1 MKLFAKLFSIV
12 ILTLLLVS
20 PVYATTNRTPKNI
33 VLPKNEIVKTD
44 YFATG
49 DTVTISGTV
58 EGDAYIAGGTVMV
71 DGTIKGDLFV
81 AGGTVSIYG
90 PILHDVRAMGG
101 TITIQAPISGNV
113 TVAGGTVTFEKEAT
127 VKGSV
132 LAGAGTLNLS
142 SIVEKSIRAGAG
154 SMTVNNQVN
163 GDLLA
168 GVGTL
173 TLLPDA
179 KIKGNLT
186 YWSEQ
191 EFVTSGNAT
200 VSGAIVRQEPP
211 QQYKD
216 RDQYQNIARTGMKKF
231 AGAMAGLTL
240 VSHMLWGLLLF
251 GIGML
256 LFRATPVFTQKTIQ
270 GVTQSPWNKFL
281 TGLMIVIVVPIV
293 GVLLLITVVGIPVAI
308 SVFFGLGIVTVVT
321 HIYSSL
327 FVGTKIVEYFHS
339 TNRTLAYFIGLVSMF
354 MLTFI
359 PVIGGLAKGILGL
372 IVLGAIIKEK
382 NVAYMLMRKHKIV

>member
-1 MKLFAKLFSIV
+1 MKLFAKLFSIAL
-12 ILTLLLVS
+12 LTLLLVS

-33 VLPKNEIVKTD
+33 VLPKNEIINTD
-44 YFATG
+44 YFAAG

-81 AGGTVSIYG
+81 AGGTVLIYG

-113 TVAGGTVTFEKEAT
+113 TVAGGTVSFEKEAT

-142 SIVEKSIRAGAG
+142 STVEKSI
-154 SMTVNNQVN
+154 
-163 GDLLA
+163 LA

-216 RDQYQNIARTGMKKF
+216 RDQYKNMARIGMKKF
-231 AGAMAGLTL
+231 AGAMAGFSI

-281 TGLMIVIVVPIV
+281 MGLMIVIVVPIL
-293 GVLLLITVVGIPVAI
+293 GVLLLITVIGIPVAI
-308 SVFFGLGIVTVVT
+308 SVFFGLGIVAVVT

-327 FVGTKIVEYFHS
+327 FVGTKIIKYFHS

-354 MLTFI
+354 MLTFV
-359 PVIGGLAKGILGL
+359 PVMGGLAKGVLGL
-372 IVLGAIIKEK
+372 IVLGAIVKEK
-382 NVAYMLMRKHKIV
+382 NAAYTLMRKHKIV

>member
-1 MKLFAKLFSIV
+1 MKLFATLFSITL
-12 ILTLLLVS
+12 LTLLLVS

-33 VLPKNEIVKTD
+33 VLLKNEIVKTD
-44 YFATG
+44 YFAAG

-58 EGDAYIAGGTVMV
+58 EGDAYIAGGTVLI

-113 TVAGGTVTFEKEAT
+113 TVTGGTVSFEKEAA

-132 LAGAGTLNLS
+132 LAGAGTLTLNN
-142 SIVEKSIRAGAG
+142 SIEKSI
-154 SMTVNNQVN
+154 
-163 GDLLA
+163 LA

-173 TLLPDA
+173 TLLPEA

-191 EFVTSGNAT
+191 EFVTSGKAT

-211 QQYKD
+211 RQYKN
-216 RDQYQNIARTGMKKF
+216 RDQYKNMASIGMKKL
-231 AGAMAGLTL
+231 AGAMAGLAI
-240 VSHMLWGLLLF
+240 VSHLLWGLLLF

-256 LFRATPVFTQKTIQ
+256 LFRAAPVFTQKTIQ
-270 GVTQSPWNKFL
+270 GVVESPWNKFL
-281 TGLMIVIVVPIV
+281 TGLMIVIVVPII
-293 GVLLLITVVGIPVAI
+293 GVLMLVTIIGIPVAI
-308 SVFFGLGIVTVVT
+308 SVFFGLGILAIVT
-321 HIYSSL
+321 HIYSAL

-354 MLTFI
+354 VLTFI
-359 PVIGGLAKGILGL
+359 PMIGGLANGVLGL
-372 IVLGAIIKEK
+372 IVVGTIMKEK
-382 NVAYMLMRKHKIV
+382 NVAYTLMRKHKIV